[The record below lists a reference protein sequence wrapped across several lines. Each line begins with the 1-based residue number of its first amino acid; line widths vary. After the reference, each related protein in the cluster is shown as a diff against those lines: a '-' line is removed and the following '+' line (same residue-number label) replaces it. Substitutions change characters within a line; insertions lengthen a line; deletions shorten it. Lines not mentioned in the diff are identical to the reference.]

1 MILGFMQRLR
11 AISFSRPY
19 FKAGL
24 AIDSQSIVIKAL
36 PALFK
41 GALVTVTSAILGLV
55 GGSLLGIARLS
66 STKPLRGKTPNAA
79 FCGSGLI
86 I

>member
-1 MILGFMQRLR
+1 MQRLR

-41 GALVTVTSAILGLV
+41 GALVTGLLTVTSAILGLV